1 MKIGRRTVLRG
12 LAVPL
17 AWTLGIGSAKAF
29 WRRDVDVLVV
39 GAGGAGLAAG
49 VAAAQEGA
57 SVLVLEKEAAIGGNT
72 LRASGL
78 FNAADPKRQG
88 PMGVRDSVE
97 WHAEQT
103 LESGG
108 GRNDPE
114 RRPPGAPNG
123 RAGTSPSCRGGLP
136 TSARSREN
144 CSSRA
149 AKSEPKRPYGIS
161 SRTNGAASRA
171 S

>member
-12 LAVPL
+12 LALPL
-17 AWTLGIGSAKAF
+17 AWTLEIGSAKAF

-57 SVLVLEKEAAIGGNT
+57 SVLVLEKEVAIGGNT

-103 LESGG
+103 L
-108 GRNDPE
+108 DV
-114 RRPPGAPNG
+114 
-123 RAGTSPSCRGGLP
+123 RADIVRVRGL
-136 TSARSREN
+136 AVQHEENVVDAVREPV
-144 CSSRA
+144 
-149 AKSEPKRPYGIS
+149 E
-161 SRTNGAASRA
+161 
-171 S
+171 